1 MVELLKFLWEHRAKV
16 GVLFSTLVGY
26 VATATAAITLMDKA
40 LVARTLGEGAG
51 DWALLLS
58 GVLGAFTG
66 HALTRSKKRVRE
78 LEAELDADSDTVQPK
93 GENSP

>member
-1 MVELLKFLWEHRAKV
+1 MAELIKLLIANGAKV
-16 GVLFSTLVGY
+16 GAFFSTLVGY

-40 LVARTLGEGAG
+40 LVGRTLGEGAG
-51 DWALLLS
+51 DWALLIS

-78 LEAELDADSDTVQPK
+78 LEAARQAPQPTEIHFPLK
-93 GENSP
+93 E